1 MKIIVCK
8 PGRLPEQRVVREE
21 MTLRYMQQIVEGHI
35 EVVHADGLPK
45 GVVIVCNEEGKLQ
58 NLPQNMWITRGGAE
72 DLLVGTFFV
81 CKTEGEELVPLTDA
95 EAAKIAAKLSG
106 GVMPAF
112 DAEEPEATAP
122 PHPSA
127 LRAATF
133 PASGEG
139 KGRAEAETRVQSVVD
154 RLGQIA
160 DRVCGELCKY
170 KAQVDADDAAMDE
183 ICGKC
188 PLLELV

>member
-8 PGRLPEQRVVREE
+8 PGRLPEQRTVRGNLTLQE
-21 MTLRYMQQIVEGHI
+21 MQEIVGGYI
-35 EVVHADGLPK
+35 EITHADGLPK
-45 GVVIVCNEEGKLQ
+45 DVVIVCNEEGKLQ

-106 GVMPAF
+106 GVMPAAWC
-112 DAEEPEATAP
+112 DVKEPEATAQWE
-122 PHPSA
+122 
-127 LRAATF
+127 R
-133 PASGEG
+133 
-139 KGRAEAETRVQSVVD
+139 KKKAETRAPSVVD
-154 RLGQIA
+154 RLSQIA

-170 KAQVDADDAAMDE
+170 KAQVDEDDAAMDE

>member
-21 MTLRYMQQIVEGHI
+21 MTLRMMQQIVEGHI
-35 EVVHADGLPK
+35 EVVHADGMPK
-45 GVVIVCNEEGKLQ
+45 DVVIVCNEEGKLQ

-106 GVMPAF
+106 GVIPTT
-112 DAEEPEATAP
+112 DPKLTDRRCCLCGKE
-122 PHPSA
+122 
-127 LRAATF
+127 LGTF
-133 PASGEG
+133 GNNAWPLSDGECCDDCNG
-139 KGRAEAETRVQSVVD
+139 KLVIPQRIREMGTTKRRTV
-154 RLGQIA
+154 
-160 DRVCGELCKY
+160 
-170 KAQVDADDAAMDE
+170 MDE
-183 ICGKC
+183 ITRIAGRICDEICKYNQ
-188 PLLELV
+188 